1 MMYSI
6 LAGLICTT
14 SSVNPDNSRYFSSK
28 RFKVNLFILV
38 STTNWQINVCSALVP
53 AKRLSAH

>member
-1 MMYSI
+1 MLYSI

-28 RFKVNLFILV
+28 SFKVSLFILV
-38 STTNWQINVCSALVP
+38 STTN
-53 AKRLSAH
+53 